1 MALSFIK
8 VQVHKAGS
16 NFLFTGS
23 RYLILNFCT
32 IIIFANLNIIF
43 NYLSEINITIEGTG
57 RQQIL
62 SDDSAECGGI
72 AGSFNSLPNETLVN
86 GVPQNISG
94 KYVDN
99 LVNQTNI
106 ITLRWNYQVTT
117 CDSMFYDL
125 KNITSIE
132 LSNFDT
138 SKVEI
143 FECMFFNCT
152 SLKSINLNNVNTSSA
167 NNMRSMFSGCTGLET
182 FNLSSFDTSK
192 VTSMWDMFYGCTS
205 LKSLDLSNFETPEI
219 EEINGMFYSCSSLV
233 LLNIINFNISNVYN
247 SYWMFYKV
255 NRNLIYCATESTIAK
270 IKSSSQESYIE
281 NYNNNC
287 THSCFLN
294 SQSKYIIEKNECID
308 DCSKDKNYSYEYNN
322 TCYKSCP
329 NRTHISPNNDYLC
342 EDDLICANYY
352 NYDKTECFNEIPE
365 GFYLND
371 SNSKILYKCDNKCK
385 NCSFKST
392 MQGKC
397 ISCNISAGYYPLYNN
412 DTNNETYISCYNES
426 IEGYALFNFSYM
438 PCFRSCHNCSEIGDE
453 KNNKCIYCK
462 SNYEFKKEMNETQN
476 CYEKCDND
484 SYYYFDN
491 FSNYNCTMTKEC
503 PDKYKLI
510 KEKGKCIDDCSKDNL
525 YKYEY
530 NNNCYLA
537 YPEISNKAGE
547 LLTNISHETIVIN
560 NIINKC
566 TIYELS
572 NGLCKLEI
580 YNNDNNNM
588 KEKDDIVSYIREL
601 ISKGRL
607 DSILLN
613 KTNENNKGVVIKDES
628 TVYQIVSTE
637 NQNNSREDNI
647 SIIELSE
654 CENDLRSHYNISKK
668 DSLLIF
674 KMDIYEEGSIT
685 PRIEYEVYDSKS
697 KTQLDL
703 SICNHIKI
711 NILVPAVIDK
721 DDINKYNS
729 SHEYYNDICYT
740 YTTDNGT
747 DIILADRKNEF
758 ISNNMSLCESKC
770 EYGGY
775 DADIKKAKCECE
787 VKIKIPLMSE
797 ITINSNILKKK
808 IDIKNALNI
817 KVMKCYKNAFSAKGL
832 KGNIGSYIILSFIFA
847 VSICQVLFLIKGFSV
862 VKGYIN
868 SVNSCKN
875 PNDNIITKRPDKKVK
890 KKKRKENKIKNV
902 NINFLNP
909 NIIINNEH
917 EVKDNKKKNNRFK
930 RNKVEP
936 PLKKKPKRNKV
947 NNNNIRNIRT
957 SGEETLKGKTSY
969 IGLANYR
976 KDKIIKLNVEPLKD
990 ITKKKTQNNNNK
1002 NNIINKNNNINNNNN
1017 LIKTKY
1023 NDYELNNLNYKQAII
1038 IDKRNYFQYYL
1049 SLLKRKHIL
1058 IFTFYTS
1065 NDYNSR
1071 EIKICLFIFSFA
1083 LYFTVNA
1090 LFFNDSTMHKI
1101 YEENGTFNF
1110 IYHLPQ
1116 IVYSTLISSA
1126 INMIATFLSLS
1137 EKAILEFKAKNSKN
1151 RTKQSVVN
1159 KLIIKFILFF
1169 VLIYILLILFWYYL
1183 VCFCAV
1189 YINTQIHLVKD
1200 TLISYTLYLLYP
1212 FGLCLLPGSFR
1223 IPSLASKK
1231 ANKECIY
1238 KLSKIIQLI

>member
-1 MALSFIK
+1 MDLYFRKA
-8 VQVHKAGS
+8 QMNKAGS
-16 NFLFTGS
+16 NFLFAGG
-23 RYLILNFCT
+23 RHLISYFS
-32 IIIFANLNIIF
+32 IIIILANINIAF
-43 NYLSEINITIEGTG
+43 NYLSEINITVEGTG

-62 SDDSAECGGI
+62 SSVSDCDPYAS
-72 AGSFNSLPNETLVN
+72 GSFNSLPNELLVN
-86 GVPQNISG
+86 GVPQNG
-94 KYVDN
+94 NKYVDN
-99 LVNQTNI
+99 LVDEINI

-117 CDSMFYDL
+117 CSQMFTSL
-125 KNITSIE
+125 KNIISID

-138 SKVEI
+138 SKVES
-143 FECMFFNCT
+143 FYCMFQSCT

-167 NNMRSMFSGCTGLET
+167 KNMNAMFRNCSGLET
-182 FNLSSFDTSK
+182 LNLSSFDTSK
-192 VTSMWDMFYGCTS
+192 VESMWTMFCDCTS
-205 LKSLDLSNFETPEI
+205 LKSLDLSNFETPEL
-219 EEINGMFYSCSSLV
+219 EDTRFMFDSFSSLV
-233 LLNIINFNISNVYN
+233 LLNLINFNTLKVPEYQCS
-247 SYWMFYKV
+247 SMFSGV
-255 NRNLIYCATESTIAK
+255 NGNLIYCADESKITNE
-270 IKSSSQESYIE
+270 IKSLLNKYV
-281 NYNNNC
+281 NNC
-287 THSCFLN
+287 THICLLN
-294 SQSKYIIEKNECID
+294 PQSKYIIEKNECID
-308 DCSKDKNYSYEYNN
+308 DCSKDTNYSYEYNN
-322 TCYKSCP
+322 NCFMSCP
-329 NRTHISPNNDYLC
+329 NGTYISSNNDYLC

-371 SNSKILYKCDNKCK
+371 SNPKTLYKCDNKCK
-385 NCSFKST
+385 NCSFEST
-392 MQGKC
+392 MQEKC

-832 KGNIGSYIILSFIFA
+832 KGNIGSYIILSFLVI
-847 VSICQVLFLIKGFSV
+847 VSICLVLFLLKGFSV
-862 VKGYIN
+862 IKGYIN
-868 SVNSCKN
+868 SINSCKN
-875 PNDNIITKRPDKKVK
+875 PNDNMVMERNEQQNERNDRRNAQINIKGKIKKNGKKKKVK
-890 KKKRKENKIKNV
+890 QKK
-902 NINFLNP
+902 
-909 NIIINNEH
+909 
-917 EVKDNKKKNNRFK
+917 NKK
-930 RNKVEP
+930 
-936 PLKKKPKRNKV
+936 
-947 NNNNIRNIRT
+947 
-957 SGEETLKGKTSY
+957 
-969 IGLANYR
+969 
-976 KDKIIKLNVEPLKD
+976 
-990 ITKKKTQNNNNK
+990 
-1002 NNIINKNNNINNNNN
+1002 
-1017 LIKTKY
+1017 
-1023 NDYELNNLNYKQAII
+1023 YK
-1038 IDKRNYFQYYL
+1038 
-1049 SLLKRKHIL
+1049 H
-1058 IFTFYTS
+1058 
-1065 NDYNSR
+1065 
-1071 EIKICLFIFSFA
+1071 
-1083 LYFTVNA
+1083 
-1090 LFFNDSTMHKI
+1090 
-1101 YEENGTFNF
+1101 
-1110 IYHLPQ
+1110 
-1116 IVYSTLISSA
+1116 
-1126 INMIATFLSLS
+1126 
-1137 EKAILEFKAKNSKN
+1137 
-1151 RTKQSVVN
+1151 
-1159 KLIIKFILFF
+1159 KFI
-1169 VLIYILLILFWYYL
+1169 
-1183 VCFCAV
+1183 
-1189 YINTQIHLVKD
+1189 K
-1200 TLISYTLYLLYP
+1200 
-1212 FGLCLLPGSFR
+1212 
-1223 IPSLASKK
+1223 SKCY
-1231 ANKECIY
+1231 NK
-1238 KLSKIIQLI
+1238 